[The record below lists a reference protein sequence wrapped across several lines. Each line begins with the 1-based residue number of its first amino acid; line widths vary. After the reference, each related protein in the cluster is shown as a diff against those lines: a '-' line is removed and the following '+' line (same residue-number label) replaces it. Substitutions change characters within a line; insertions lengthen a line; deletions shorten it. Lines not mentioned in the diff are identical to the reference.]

1 MPALNDDELDAL
13 LSQWQA
19 PLAPPALAQAILQ
32 QPRANPLARLW
43 RSHIQIPTPVALAAA
58 LALAALLFWPPPPKP
73 QSANSLAGF
82 EPIQQPKVRIIRSQH
97 VQN

>member
-13 LSQWQA
+13 LSQWH
-19 PLAPPALAQAILQ
+19 APPPPPSLARSILQ
-32 QPRANPLARLW
+32 QRPRNPLIRLW

-58 LALAALLFWPPPPKP
+58 VALAALLFWPPPPKP